1 MKDGTLFTLDNT
13 RVLAAHNVGV
23 NTRAIIRNTDDPLPK
38 KYIQL
43 ERFATK
49 KDGNPL
55 TQGQAVQFRINK
67 QNKLFRIAY
76 PDGSKIIGVSNKP

>member
-55 TQGQAVQFRINK
+55 T
-67 QNKLFRIAY
+67 
-76 PDGSKIIGVSNKP
+76 